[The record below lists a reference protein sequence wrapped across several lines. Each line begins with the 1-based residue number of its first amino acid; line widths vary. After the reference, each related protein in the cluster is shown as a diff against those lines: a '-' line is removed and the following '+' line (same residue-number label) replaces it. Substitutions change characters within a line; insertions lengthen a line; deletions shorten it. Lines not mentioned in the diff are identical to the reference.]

1 MIINK
6 QTLTLKIMN
15 KLTKTNTPKNCTE
28 MYLEYVNDWLTLES
42 MAEYHNL
49 EIKDLERII
58 EIGKKEHNTESNTPL
73 KIMKNQLINELK
85 IGNSIKFENLN
96 EFDYE
101 NANTIFD
108 IELDYKNDRNG
119 NRFIVWVNSVIKHVY
134 KDANSF
140 ANKVTEL
147 VENNKLT
154 RI

>member
-1 MIINK
+1 M
-6 QTLTLKIMN
+6 
-15 KLTKTNTPKNCTE
+15 KTE
-28 MYLEYVNDWLTLES
+28 
-42 MAEYHNL
+42 
-49 EIKDLERII
+49 
-58 EIGKKEHNTESNTPL
+58 
-73 KIMKNQLINELK
+73 LINELK

-119 NRFIVWVNSVIKHVY
+119 KRFIVWVNSVIKHVY